1 MSAANALRVT
11 TTHIMSCREQVLAA
25 YEHPSHRESV
35 SLDACIALDALA
47 VAIKAMA
54 DARIAIEDGTDAL
67 EGVVDQIHDM
77 ASDITAA
84 AQARMEVPAYDPDA
98 DSHKHEGIAA

>member
-11 TTHIMSCREQVLAA
+11 TTHLMTCREEIHAA
-25 YEHPSHRESV
+25 YEHPSHREAV
-35 SLDACIALDALA
+35 SARAVKALDALA
-47 VAIKAMA
+47 VGIKAMA
-54 DARIAIEDGTDAL
+54 DARIAIEDGTEAL

-84 AQARMEVPAYDPDA
+84 ATARMEQPAYDPADDRRDA
-98 DSHKHEGIAA
+98 A

>member
-11 TTHIMSCREQVLAA
+11 TTHLMTCREEIHAA
-25 YEHPSHRESV
+25 YEHPSHREAV
-35 SLDACIALDALA
+35 SDRAVKALDALA
-47 VAIKAMA
+47 VGIKAMA
-54 DARIAIEDGTDAL
+54 DARIAIEDGTEAL

-84 AQARMEVPAYDPDA
+84 AQARMEVPAYDPADEREDA
-98 DSHKHEGIAA
+98 A

>member
-11 TTHIMSCREQVLAA
+11 TGHLMSCREEILAS
-25 YEHPSHRESV
+25 YEHPSHREAV
-35 SLDACIALDALA
+35 STRAVTALDALA

-54 DARIAIEDGTDAL
+54 DARIAIEDGTEAL

-77 ASDITAA
+77 ASDLTAA
-84 AQARMEVPAYDPDA
+84 AQARMEVPAYDYND
-98 DSHKHEGIAA
+98 EQERAA